1 MSRRDVKT
9 LDASLSSL
17 TAQINKV
24 KQVVEDDRYYE
35 AERKR
40 LTENVNFFA
49 NQLAELERVRANGE
63 AYMESLRDQRAAL
76 RAERIELV
84 NSDEVSKF
92 LTLAQKLEA
101 AQSGGAS

>member
-24 KQVVEDDRYYE
+24 KQVVEDDRYYDS
-35 AERKR
+35 ERKR

-49 NQLAELERVRANGE
+49 AQLAELERMRADGE
-63 AYMESLRDQRAAL
+63 QFIESLRDKRAAL

-84 NSDEVSKF
+84 NGDDVARL

-101 AQSGGAS
+101 AQKSGGA